1 MTIGLTN
8 SFGGYTALTT
18 TSTAQNKTDIN
29 ANLDKLAALFQQ
41 EGPSNN
47 TTGAG
52 NVPVYPDFAII
63 PQQAAS
69 QIKAEIAAL
78 KAIIS
83 ASP

>member
-1 MTIGLTN
+1 MTTGL
-8 SFGGYTALTT
+8 SQAFGNYAKLSTAT
-18 TSTAQNKTDIN
+18 TAQNKIDIISMLN
-29 ANLDKLAALFQQ
+29 SFGALFNQ

-47 TTGAG
+47 TTGQG

-69 QIKAEIAAL
+69 QILAEVAAMV
-78 KAIIS
+78 ANIT